1 MFRFVRP
8 SKIYELSIA
17 NFLVPRKF
25 NDLSFSQKSHKIC
38 SSTDGIKKN
47 WAEFGNKSFTMNL
60 KENNQFKYKTDLQ
73 ILNKS
78 ADLGKKYQDLD
89 SFFPVSLE

>member
-1 MFRFVRP
+1 
-8 SKIYELSIA
+8 
-17 NFLVPRKF
+17 
-25 NDLSFSQKSHKIC
+25 
-38 SSTDGIKKN
+38 
-47 WAEFGNKSFTMNL
+47 MNL

-89 SFFPVSLE
+89 TFFPGSKNVEMNGSMDAFILLNRDEVNRLIQNFHLIFFILIAPSIQKI